1 MKPRRDALRERIAEL
16 EIRLQEA
23 EETLLAIR
31 QGEVDALVV
40 TGAGGD
46 QIFTLQGAETPYRFL
61 IEEMN
66 EGALLLAPD
75 GTILY
80 ANTRFANLVER
91 PLEQV
96 IGSGWLLFF
105 HVTEQKRASQLLRT
119 PNPGGVKAEFQ
130 LLGRNEAPRPVEVS
144 LAPMKRERMDGF
156 SVVVTDL
163 TERKGAEEAL
173 HNSNAKLKELVF
185 DLEQFSYSISHDMR
199 APLRAMRSFAELLEK
214 QSSEGERLKNPEWLS
229 RISAAATRLD
239 ALIQG
244 ALDYARVVRGE
255 MSTEPVDLATL
266 LAELMQTYPNL
277 APERADI
284 RIKGTLPE
292 VIGNAAA
299 LNQVFSN
306 LLENAVKFVPR
317 GRHPRVRIWAHSDF
331 GPKAHANGGGHD
343 LVRITITDNGIGI
356 PLTAQTRIFDM
367 FERAS
372 KDYEGTGI
380 GLTVVRKL
388 VERMGGRVGVDSE
401 EGKGSRFWVEL
412 HSPKS

>member
-1 MKPRRDALRERIAEL
+1 MKRRPISQAQKLSELRL
-16 EIRLQEA
+16 RLREA

-40 TGAGGD
+40 AGPKGE

-66 EGALLLAPD
+66 EGALFVQPD
-75 GTILY
+75 GTVLY
-80 ANTRFANLVER
+80 ANTRFADLVSR

-96 IGSGWLLFF
+96 IGSSWLEFF
-105 HVTEQKRASQLLRT
+105 MPDDQSRAADLLRARHR
-119 PNPGGVKAEFQ
+119 GVKAEFQ
-130 LLGRNEAPRPVEVS
+130 LRGQNGACHPVEVS
-144 LAPMKRERMDGF
+144 LAPMKREQMDGY
-156 SVVVTDL
+156 SVIVTDL
-163 TERKGAEEAL
+163 TERKGAELAL

-214 QSSEGERLKNPEWLS
+214 QCHENAQLKNPEWLS

-244 ALDYARVVRGE
+244 ALDYSRVVRGE
-255 MSTEPVDLATL
+255 MDTEPVDLAAL
-266 LAELMQTYPNL
+266 IAELLQTYPNL
-277 APERADI
+277 SPERADI
-284 RIKGTLPE
+284 RIDGCLPV

-306 LLENAVKFVPR
+306 LLENAVKFVPKNR
-317 GRHPRVRIWAHSDF
+317 RPSIRISAEPIPKYNGNGHARSRTRVSI
-331 GPKAHANGGGHD
+331 
-343 LVRITITDNGIGI
+343 LDNGIGI
-356 PLTAQTRIFDM
+356 PPSAQTRIFDM
-367 FERAS
+367 FERVN
-372 KDYEGTGI
+372 KEYEGTGI

-388 VERMGGRVGVDSE
+388 VERMGGRVGVQSE
-401 EGKGSRFWVEL
+401 EGSGSRFWVDL
-412 HSPKS
+412 TLPPG